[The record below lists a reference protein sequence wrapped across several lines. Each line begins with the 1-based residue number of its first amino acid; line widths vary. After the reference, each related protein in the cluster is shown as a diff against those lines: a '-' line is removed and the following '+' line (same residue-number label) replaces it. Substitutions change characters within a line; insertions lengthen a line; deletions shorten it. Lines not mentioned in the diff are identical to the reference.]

1 MAESTTETPVLDLL
15 ANMTANSMAASSLD
29 PETLMLVRI
38 AALVAVDAPL
48 FSYVMNLEVASEL
61 DIDPERIRGV
71 LAAVAPIVGTP
82 RVASATGKLVE
93 ALAVEIEIAEFEE
106 EEGEEGEEAEEPTDE
121 YEEEEGE
128 EAKEQTEEDE
138 EEEGEEAEE
147 PTDEYEEEEGEEAEE
162 PTDEYEEEEGEEAE
176 EPTDEYEEEEASRDK
191 QPEEPVARS
200 PRRRR
205 SASPASRRR
214 G

>member
-15 ANMTANSMAASSLD
+15 ANMTADSMAASSLD

-38 AALVAVDAPL
+38 AALVAVDAPS
-48 FSYVMNLEVASEL
+48 FSYLMNLEVASEL

-82 RVASATGKLVE
+82 RVASATGKIVE
-93 ALAVEIEIAEFEE
+93 ALAVEIEIAEF
-106 EEGEEGEEAEEPTDE
+106 
-121 YEEEEGE
+121 
-128 EAKEQTEEDE
+128 E

-176 EPTDEYEEEEASRDK
+176 EPTDEYEEEEDEEAEEPDEYEEEDGEEAEEPTDESEEQEASRDEE
-191 QPEEPVARS
+191 PEEPVTRS

-205 SASPASRRR
+205 SASPAGRRR